1 MGAGT
6 CRISIKLANLP
17 VNTYEQSNQFEN
29 GNAQLESTHTQMNLI
44 EHFSAQNFSKS
55 IANAAIIF
63 ELKIV

>member
-17 VNTYEQSNQFEN
+17 VNTYEQSNQFGK
-29 GNAQLESTHTQMNLI
+29 GNAHSSKHIQMNLI
-44 EHFSAQNFSKS
+44 EHFSTHNFSKS
-55 IANAAIIF
+55 IANSAIIF